1 MQNVANKIVVITGAS
16 SGMGQEAARHLV
28 KAGAKVI
35 LGARRLNRL
44 HELADELGISHDHCV
59 ATDVTKAE
67 DVQALVAQAV
77 KLYGR
82 MDVMLNNA
90 GVMPLSNLEELKTD
104 EWNAMIDINF
114 RGVLN
119 GIAAALPVMKEQK
132 FGQFITTASLAAHIV
147 GPSMAVYSATKH
159 AVRIVMEG
167 LRQEV
172 KPYNIRTTVLSPGSV
187 ATELGNSI
195 SNPDLAKWVDEFTKE
210 HAMSADSYA
219 RCVLFAISQPENVDI
234 TEIIFRPTSQAM

>member
-1 MQNVANKIVVITGAS
+1 MQNVENKIVVVTGAS
-16 SGMGQEAARHLV
+16 SGMGQEVARHLV

-35 LGARRLNRL
+35 LGARRLDRL
-44 HELADELGISHDHCV
+44 HQLADELGISHDHCV
-59 ATDVTKAE
+59 ATDVTKLE
-67 DVQALVAQAV
+67 DVQALVNQAV

-82 MDVMLNNA
+82 LDVMLSNA
-90 GVMPLSNLEELKTD
+90 GVMPLSNLEELKID
-104 EWNAMIDINF
+104 EWNQMVDINF
-114 RGVLN
+114 RGVLH

-132 FGQFITTASLAAHIV
+132 FGQFVTTASLAAHIV

-195 SNPDLAKWVDEFTKE
+195 SNPDLAKWVEDFTKE

-219 RCVLFAISQPENVDI
+219 RAALFGISQPENVDI
-234 TEIIFRPTSQAM
+234 NEIVFRPTSQAM

>member
-119 GIAAALPVMKEQK
+119 GIAAALPVMD
-132 FGQFITTASLAAHIV
+132 
-147 GPSMAVYSATKH
+147 MA
-159 AVRIVMEG
+159 G
-167 LRQEV
+167 
-172 KPYNIRTTVLSPGSV
+172 
-187 ATELGNSI
+187 
-195 SNPDLAKWVDEFTKE
+195 
-210 HAMSADSYA
+210 
-219 RCVLFAISQPENVDI
+219 
-234 TEIIFRPTSQAM
+234 

>member
-1 MQNVANKIVVITGAS
+1 MQNVTNKIVVITGAS

-35 LGARRLNRL
+35 LGARRLDRL
-44 HELADELGISHDHCV
+44 HELADELSISHDHCV

-82 MDVMLNNA
+82 IDVMLNNA
-90 GVMPLSNLEELKTD
+90 GVMPLANLEELKID
-104 EWNAMIDINF
+104 EWNAMIDINL
-114 RGVLN
+114 RGVLH

-132 FGQFITTASLAAHIV
+132 LGQFITTASLAAHMV
-147 GPSMAVYSATKH
+147 GPAMAVYSATKH

-195 SNPDLAKWVDEFTKE
+195 SNPDLAKWVADFTKE
-210 HAMSADSYA
+210 HAMSAGSYA

-234 TEIIFRPTSQAM
+234 NEIIFRPTSQVM